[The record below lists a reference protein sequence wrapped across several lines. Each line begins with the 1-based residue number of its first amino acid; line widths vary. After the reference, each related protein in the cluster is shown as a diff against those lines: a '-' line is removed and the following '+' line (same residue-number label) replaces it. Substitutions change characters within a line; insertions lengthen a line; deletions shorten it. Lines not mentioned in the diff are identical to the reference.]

1 MWKPE
6 DNEMFKMYGK
16 ICQYKILFPMK
27 IKYEGDIQTFFRRKK
42 TKKSQEYLSTVKLH
56 NKKYSTKFFRLKE
69 MILDVYKICT

>member
-27 IKYEGDIQTFFRRKK
+27 IASKYEGDIQTFFRRKK
-42 TKKSQEYLSTVKLH
+42 QKRAKNICQE
-56 NKKYSTKFFRLKE
+56 
-69 MILDVYKICT
+69 

>member
-27 IKYEGDIQTFFRRKK
+27 IAFKYEGDKTAQQEILKK
-42 TKKSQEYLSTVKLH
+42 
-56 NKKYSTKFFRLKE
+56 
-69 MILDVYKICT
+69 ILQAEGNDLRCL

>member
-27 IKYEGDIQTFFRRKK
+27 IASKYEGDIQTFFRRK
-42 TKKSQEYLSTVKLH
+42 TKKSQEYLRSRVKLH
-56 NKKYSTKFFRLKE
+56 NKKY
-69 MILDVYKICT
+69 